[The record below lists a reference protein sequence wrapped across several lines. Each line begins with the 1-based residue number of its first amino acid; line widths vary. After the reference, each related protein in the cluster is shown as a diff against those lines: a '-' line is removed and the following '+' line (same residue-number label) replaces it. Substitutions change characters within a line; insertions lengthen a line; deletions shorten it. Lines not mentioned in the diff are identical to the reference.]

1 MRRMIEI
8 SEADFVALTIA
19 NWGIVD
25 IRKIYNDV
33 KGFEKEIRENP
44 ILKVKQESFL
54 KIAEGLAEIGQQL
67 KDASNEIINKNK
79 RARADD
85 KLNAILE
92 AIK

>member
-1 MRRMIEI
+1 MQRMIEI
-8 SEADFVALTIA
+8 SEADFVTLTIA
-19 NWGIVD
+19 NWCMVD
-25 IRKIYNDV
+25 VKKIYNDV
-33 KGFEKEIRENP
+33 KGLEREMRENP
-44 ILKVKQESFL
+44 ILEVKRESLL